1 MRFTS
6 RSRRL
11 APRRLSAAPATTYG
25 GAVQATS
32 RTSIGRVL
40 LGIAIAAFGVEDL
53 VAGDFLPGLQPA
65 PAGLPARA
73 ALAYLTGAILLGAA
87 LGLIANRRAQAAARV
102 VTAVM
107 ALSLVALFA
116 PILIAAPR
124 NGGAWT
130 GAFEVIA
137 IASAAARLGF
147 PARPA
152 LGRIG
157 FAISLPVFGLL
168 HFVYVDYVASV
179 IPRWLPAHVFWA
191 YATGVAH
198 LAGGAALLTGIQAR
212 LAAILLAVM
221 FGTWVV
227 ILHLP
232 RALAAL
238 DHRAEWCSLFVALA
252 MCAGSVLLV
261 NDRSAT

>member
-1 MRFTS
+1 
-6 RSRRL
+6 
-11 APRRLSAAPATTYG
+11 LSAPSATTYG
-25 GAVQATS
+25 GAVQAPS
-32 RTSIGRVL
+32 RTSLGRVL

-53 VAGDFLPGLQPA
+53 VRGELLPELQPA

-73 ALAYLTGAILLGAA
+73 VLAYLTGAILLAAA
-87 LGLIANRRAQAAARV
+87 LGLIANRRVQAAARAI
-102 VTAVM
+102 TAVL
-107 ALSLVALFA
+107 ALSLIAGYA

-130 GAFEVIA
+130 GAFEVVA
-137 IASAAARLGF
+137 IAAAAARLGF

-152 LGRIG
+152 LGRLG
-157 FAISLPVFGLL
+157 FAVALPVFGLL
-168 HFVYVDYVASV
+168 HFIYVDYVASV
-179 IPRWLPAHVFWA
+179 IPKWLPGHVFWA

-198 LAGGAALLTGIQAR
+198 VAGGAALLTGIQAR

-232 RALAAL
+232 RALAAF
-238 DHRAEWCSLFVALA
+238 DHRGEWTSLFVALA
-252 MCAGSVLLV
+252 MCAGSVLLAD
-261 NDRSAT
+261 DRPAT